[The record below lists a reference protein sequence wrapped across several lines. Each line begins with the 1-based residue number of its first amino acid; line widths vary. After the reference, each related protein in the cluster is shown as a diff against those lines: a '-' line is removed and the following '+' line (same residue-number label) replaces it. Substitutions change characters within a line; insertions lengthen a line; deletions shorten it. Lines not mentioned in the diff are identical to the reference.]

1 MIIEENNMDIETKLF
16 IIEYVNEFI
25 SKWENKM
32 KKEKEKQINW
42 LFGSK

>member
-32 KKEKEKQINW
+32 KKEKEKTN
-42 LFGSK
+42 

>member
-1 MIIEENNMDIETKLF
+1 MDIETKLF

-32 KKEKEKQINW
+32 KKEKEKTN
-42 LFGSK
+42 